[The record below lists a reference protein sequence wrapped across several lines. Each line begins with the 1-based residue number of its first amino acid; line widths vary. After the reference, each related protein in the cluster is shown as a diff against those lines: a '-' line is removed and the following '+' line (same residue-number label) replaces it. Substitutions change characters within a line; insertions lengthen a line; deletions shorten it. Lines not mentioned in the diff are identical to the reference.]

1 MINQVGFAQLA
12 PTQAITPKNES
23 KPTTGDSFASYLS
36 NAIEKVN
43 QDQLHSEAMNKALAT
58 GEVTDL
64 HQVMIASQQSML
76 SLQLTIQIRNKV
88 VEAYQ
93 EIMRMP
99 L

>member
-1 MINQVGFAQLA
+1 MIDKIGMSQMIQNQAFS
-12 PTQAITPKNES
+12 TNKTE
-23 KPTTGDSFASYLS
+23 TTNGNSFASFL
-36 NAIEKVN
+36 NDALNQVN
-43 QDQLHSEAMNKALAT
+43 QDQLNSEALNKALAT
-58 GEVTDL
+58 GEVQDL

>member
-1 MINQVGFAQLA
+1 MIDKIGVAGIIPQ
-12 PTQAITPKNES
+12 QAIATNKDTLPVKGE
-23 KPTTGDSFASYLS
+23 SFASFLS
-36 NAIEKVN
+36 DALNQVN
-43 QDQLHSEAMNKALAT
+43 QDQLTSEAFNKALAT
-58 GEVTDL
+58 GEVQDL

-76 SLQLTIQIRNKV
+76 SLQLTIQVRNKV

>member
-1 MINQVGFAQLA
+1 MIDKIGVAGLI
-12 PTQAITPKNES
+12 PTQATVTNKDALPIKSE
-23 KPTTGDSFASYLS
+23 SFASYLTDAL
-36 NAIEKVN
+36 NQVN
-43 QDQLHSEAMNKALAT
+43 QDQLISEALNKALAA
-58 GEVTDL
+58 GEVQDL

-76 SLQLTIQIRNKV
+76 SLQLTIQVRNKV

>member
-1 MINQVGFAQLA
+1 MIDKIGVAGIIPQ
-12 PTQAITPKNES
+12 QAIATNKDILPVKGE
-23 KPTTGDSFASYLS
+23 SFASFLS
-36 NAIEKVN
+36 DALDQVN
-43 QDQLHSEAMNKALAT
+43 QDQLTSEAFNKALAT
-58 GEVTDL
+58 GEVQDL

-76 SLQLTIQIRNKV
+76 SLQLTIQVRNKV

>member
-1 MINQVGFAQLA
+1 MINKIGATPALQ
-12 PTQAITPKNES
+12 TKAIANV
-23 KPTTGDSFASYLS
+23 DNVSFDANTFSNYL
-36 NAIEKVN
+36 NDALNKVN
-43 QDQLHSEAMNKALAT
+43 QDQLNSEAMNKALAT
-58 GEVTDL
+58 GEVQDL

-76 SLQLTIQIRNKV
+76 SLQLTVQIRNKV